1 MTLRL
6 NQLLGIEK
14 QVKDAAAN
22 ALTGAYHDAQKSA
35 LVDGFSRTY
44 QPAEEGGE
52 QFAPEEKVLQIRIR
66 DQVRDSFAK
75 LAELIDL
82 TARKDAANCSAKASV
97 EVDGVVLLADVPA
110 THLLWLKKKLED
122 LRTFASKL
130 PRLPADEQWTW
141 SEAQNCYVSGAS
153 VTGKTRKL
161 NVPIVMVPATKEHP
175 AQVAM
180 ATEDKTI
187 GHWTATKYSG
197 ALPATTIA
205 GYLDRIDKLLIAVK
219 QAQQK
224 ANSVEVPTVEPIG
237 QKVLGFILG

>member
-1 MTLRL
+1 MRL

-14 QVKDAAAN
+14 QVKDTATV
-22 ALTGAYHDAQKSA
+22 ALTGAYHDSQKAA
-35 LVDGFSRTY
+35 LVDGFTRTY
-44 QPAEEGGE
+44 QPIEEGGE
-52 QFAPEEKVLQIRIR
+52 QFPAEEKVLQIRIK
-66 DQVRDSFAK
+66 DALADSFSK
-75 LAELIDL
+75 VRELMDL
-82 TARKDAANCSAKASV
+82 TLRKDAANCSAKASI
-97 EVDGVVLLADVPA
+97 EVDGVVLVADVPA

-141 SEAQNCYVSGAS
+141 SDAQNCYVSAQS

-197 ALPATTIA
+197 ALPAATVA

-219 QAQQK
+219 QAQQR
-224 ANSVEVPTVEPIG
+224 ANSVEVPAVEPIG